1 MSPNWNDACTHVVA
15 NNFRMFNGKVSFRFL
30 EPIYEQK
37 CRSFLKKL
45 ALCSKLVS
53 ANNKPTRKVILF

>member
-1 MSPNWNDACTHVVA
+1 MSPSWNDACTHVVA
-15 NNFRMFNGKVSFRFL
+15 NNFRMFNGKVSFCFL
-30 EPIYEQK
+30 EPIYEK
-37 CRSFLKKL
+37 NVVFLKKL